1 MSSVID
7 SAQEERLTRSCRVT
21 SPNHRERVAPSF
33 SRLQEVADFGTN
45 PGALRMLTYLPD
57 NLSPR
62 PALVVVLHGSMQSA
76 ANYDLGAGWSTLAD
90 RYGFALLMP
99 EQSRKNNLN
108 RSFNWFQRNDTQRGE
123 GEAHSIV
130 QMVEQ
135 MVRDHDID
143 RRRIFVTGL
152 SAGGAMTL
160 AMLATYPDVFAAG
173 AVIAGLPYGGATN
186 AQEALHGMFQA
197 PPKSSRELGD
207 LVREASPNTTVWPKL
222 SVWHGSADRTV
233 KPSNASEI
241 IKQWL
246 DVHGLPLAPMSE
258 QIVDGH
264 PRQVWWNAEG
274 ETVIESYMITD
285 MAHGTPLSRSEG
297 GVAGPHMIEA
307 GISSSD
313 HIAKFFGLTDAT
325 FKAPAETT
333 KLLRP
338 VPLFGALRKATRS
351 PRIRAVRAWRD
362 AGDNIAKMLIAVGLM
377 KASISDQS

>member
-1 MSSVID
+1 
-7 SAQEERLTRSCRVT
+7 
-21 SPNHRERVAPSF
+21 
-33 SRLQEVADFGTN
+33 
-45 PGALRMLTYLPD
+45 MLTYLPD

-99 EQSRKNNLN
+99 EESRKNNLN

-135 MVRDHDID
+135 MVRDHGID

-160 AMLATYPDVFAAG
+160 VMLATYPDVFAAG

-186 AQEALHGMFQA
+186 AREALRGMFQA

-207 LVREASPNTTVWPKL
+207 LVREASPNTAGWPKL

-246 DVHGLPLAPMSE
+246 DVHGLPLKPMSE
-258 QIVDGH
+258 QIVDGQS
-264 PRQVWWNAEG
+264 RQVWWNTDG
-274 ETVIESYMITD
+274 KTVIESFTIAD
-285 MAHGTPLSRSEG
+285 MAHGTPLSSLG
-297 GVAGPHMIEA
+297 SGIAGPFMIEA

-313 HIAKFFGLTDAT
+313 HIAKFFGLNEPHIES
-325 FKAPAETT
+325 PAKTT
-333 KLLRP
+333 RRR
-338 VPLFGALRKATRS
+338 VPLFDALRKTTR
-351 PRIRAVRAWRD
+351 P
-362 AGDNIAKMLIAVGLM
+362 IAFAP
-377 KASISDQS
+377 

>member
-1 MSSVID
+1 MSLV
-7 SAQEERLTRSCRVT
+7 LTIVNAWR
-21 SPNHRERVAPSF
+21 PSF
-33 SRLQEVADFGTN
+33 SRLQEVEDFGTN

-135 MVRDHDID
+135 MVRDHGID

-160 AMLATYPDVFAAG
+160 VMLATYPDVFAAG

-186 AQEALHGMFQA
+186 AQEALRGMFQA

-264 PRQVWWNAEG
+264 PRQVWWNADG
-274 ETVIESYMITD
+274 ETVIESYTITD
-285 MAHGTPLSRSEG
+285 MAHGTPLTRAEG
-297 GVAGPHMIEA
+297 GVAGPYMIEA

-313 HIAKFFGLTDAT
+313 HIAKFFGLTDAP
-325 FKAPAETT
+325 FKARVETT
-333 KLLRP
+333 KSRRP
-338 VPLFGALRKATRS
+338 VSLFGGLRKASRS
-351 PRIRAVRAWRD
+351 PRIRGVRAWRD
-362 AGDNIAKMLIAVGLM
+362 AGDSIAKILIAAGLM
-377 KASISDQS
+377 KASIPDRS